1 MLAGFEFYL
10 ANMKA
15 KKPRAAD
22 IGQRPYPSEDL
33 GRYTPALGVAEWV
46 QEHILASDGLIH
58 NEEHAHLIDADLV
71 FLWAPGGF
79 TKAMKTVIGQAE
91 EVMIRAG
98 GWQKGRQEQ
107 QLCDWFGRVP
117 AFMITLDANY
127 CAQCSDAEWCALVE
141 HELYHIAQQLDE
153 FGAPKFSKS
162 GLPKLKI
169 RGHDVEEFVGVVRRY
184 GASVEVQ
191 KLVSAA
197 SVGPEMRLGSISHA
211 CGTCLKVAA

>member
-1 MLAGFEFYL
+1 MATKLA
-10 ANMKA
+10 KA
-15 KKPRAAD
+15 KLVAMD
-22 IGQRPYPSEDL
+22 GIGQRPYPALNLD
-33 GRYTPALGVAEWV
+33 RYQPANGVAEWV
-46 QEHILASDGLIH
+46 QEHILASGGLIH
-58 NEEHAHLIDADLV
+58 NEDHAHLIDANLV

-91 EVMIRAG
+91 EVMIRVG

-117 AFMITLDANY
+117 SFMITLDASY

-162 GLPKLKI
+162 GLPKLQI

-184 GASVEVQ
+184 GASADVH

-197 SVGPEMRLGSISHA
+197 NASPELRLGSIAHA
-211 CGTCLKVAA
+211 CGTCLKAVA